1 MSNSAR
7 EESVPEALSAHE
19 YPLYKVF
26 SSEFEFHI
34 PEYQRPYR
42 WREEQALQLLDDL
55 EESLTREVDEPYFL
69 GSLVLVRRGPRRFD
83 VIDGQ
88 QRLTTLSLLFAV
100 LRDLATDPSDAREL
114 GELVLEPGNGLRRI
128 PSKPRLTLRDLD
140 AAFFATYVQTPG
152 LIERLAGLSDDAASN
167 EPQRAIRDN
176 AKALR
181 KRLVEWDGQRRN
193 DLASLMMTRTYLVV
207 VSTPDLNSAYRI
219 FSVMNARGLDLA
231 PADIFK
237 SEVIGALP
245 AESPYSQR
253 WVDAEE
259 ALGSDDFTEVFR
271 DIRTVVNGERA
282 RLELLREFPE
292 QVLNGYLDRGAAAE
306 FVDNLLLPYAKAYE
320 HTMTCSISARPEW
333 RPVNDW
339 LRRLALIDNKD
350 WRPAVLW
357 ALVEHGEDAGF
368 LASFLRQLERL
379 AAMFLLRG
387 EYSTPRVGRYLDLL
401 KELKGGEGIQ
411 SPSLRLTAEEK
422 AAARAALEGEVYLM
436 QAKRA
441 RYVIL
446 RLDELLGQQ
455 PGVTYEHSIISIEH
469 VLPQNPAVDSE
480 WVSTFTVE
488 ERARW
493 THRLGNLVLL
503 NRRKNSQA
511 SNFDFAAKKA
521 RYFTTSTGVPPFPI
535 TVQVLAHEEWT
546 PAVVA
551 QRQTELVGVLSKEW
565 ELD

>member
-1 MSNSAR
+1 MDTT
-7 EESVPEALSAHE
+7 VHQDPGPEALSAHE

-42 WREEQALQLLDDL
+42 WREEQAIQLLDDL

-69 GSLVLVRRGPRRFD
+69 GSLVLIRRGTRRFD

-88 QRLTTLSLLFAV
+88 QRLTTLSLLFAL
-100 LRDLATDPSDAREL
+100 LRDLAANQGDAREL
-114 GELVLEPGNGLRRI
+114 GELVLEPGNGLRKI
-128 PSKPRLTLRDLD
+128 PSKPRLTLRDQD
-140 AAFFATYVQTPG
+140 AAFFASRVQTPG
-152 LIERLAGLSDDAASN
+152 QIEKLLVLSDDAASN
-167 EPQRAIRDN
+167 EPQRAIRGN
-176 AKALR
+176 ARALH
-181 KRLVEWDGQRRN
+181 KRLVEWDDQLRSE
-193 DLASLMMTRTYLVV
+193 LASLMMTRTYLVV

-237 SEVIGALP
+237 SKVIGALP
-245 AESPYSQR
+245 ANSDYSKR
-253 WVDAEE
+253 WEDAEE

-282 RLELLREFPE
+282 RLELLREFPD
-292 QVLNGYLDRGAAAE
+292 QVLNAFLARGDASG

-320 HTMTCSISARPEW
+320 HTMTCLISARPDW

-350 WRPAVLW
+350 WRPAALW
-357 ALVEHGEDAGF
+357 ALVEHGENPEF
-368 LASFLRQLERL
+368 LTPFFRKLERL

-387 EYSTPRVGRYLDLL
+387 EYQTPRVGRYLDLL
-401 KELKGGEGIQ
+401 KELKAGRGVE
-411 SPSLRLTAEEK
+411 SPALELSAEEK
-422 AAARAALEGEVYLM
+422 LAARSALDGEIYSM

-441 RYVIL
+441 RYVML

-455 PGVTYEHSIISIEH
+455 PGVTYDHSIISIEH
-469 VLPQNPAVDSE
+469 VLPQKPTADSE
-480 WVSTFTVE
+480 WVSTFTE
-488 ERARW
+488 EQRAHW

-511 SNFDFAAKKA
+511 SNFNFTTKKA
-521 RYFTTSTGVPPFPI
+521 RYFTTSTGVPPFPL

-546 PAVVA
+546 PSVVA
-551 QRQTELVGVLSKEW
+551 QRQAELVGVLSKEW
-565 ELD
+565 ELI